1 MVGGREKNAA
11 TGPLRCSPWTSSE
24 PEIPLSPPGSSAP
37 TTAASD
43 QLPYDDARPNESAVM
58 QLASL
63 WSIDPTILDE
73 QFKEPLTGILGTWAK
88 S

>member
-1 MVGGREKNAA
+1 
-11 TGPLRCSPWTSSE
+11 
-24 PEIPLSPPGSSAP
+24 
-37 TTAASD
+37 
-43 QLPYDDARPNESAVM
+43 M